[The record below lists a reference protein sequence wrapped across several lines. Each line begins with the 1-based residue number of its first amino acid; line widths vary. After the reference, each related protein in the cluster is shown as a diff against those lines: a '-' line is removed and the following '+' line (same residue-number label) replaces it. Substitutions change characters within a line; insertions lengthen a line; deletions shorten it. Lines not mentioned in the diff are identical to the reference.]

1 MSVQSADELL
11 SFRPVDR
18 VGMLVV
24 HSNPLAIPGAGDA
37 GGMTVY
43 VREMARA
50 MAARGVACDIFTR
63 RDDPEAP
70 EVTPLYPKVRV
81 IQIDAGDPRL
91 PKEAIPAHLPE
102 FTSNLVDAVTRLG
115 VSYDLLH
122 SHYWL
127 SGKVA
132 AVLKNRWNIPFVHTF
147 HTLGRVK
154 NEFLRDG
161 DPVEPEGR
169 LLGEGR
175 VIDEACAIVASTM
188 EERSW
193 LIDLYAAHPERVH
206 LVSPGVDHDL
216 FTPADRDAA
225 KRFLGLEGKKVLLF
239 VGRLQ
244 PLKGVDTAIRAL
256 HELVTRHAFDLSTIK
271 FLIVGGA
278 SGSSGATEP
287 EKLRALARHL
297 GVEGSIEFVSVQP
310 QERLPSFYQAADV
323 CLVPSHVESF
333 GLVALEA
340 QACGIPVV
348 ASSVGGLRSIVNE
361 GQSGFLVSAGDHVGF
376 GDATAR
382 ILSNPCLS
390 ALMAKKSVGI
400 AKQYSWDRSAEEMYG
415 LYSDSQLVD
424 CDFSRS
430 L

>member
-50 MAARGVACDIFTR
+50 MAARGVAVDIFTR
-63 RDDPEAP
+63 RDDAEAP
-70 EVTPLYPKVRV
+70 EVTPLYPQVRV
-81 IQIDAGDPRL
+81 IQIDAGDPSL
-91 PKEAIPAHLPE
+91 PKEEIPAHLPE

-115 VSYDLLH
+115 VSYDVLH

-127 SGKVA
+127 SGQVA
-132 AVLKNRWNIPFVHTF
+132 AILKNRWNIPFVHTF

-161 DPVEPEGR
+161 DPLEPEGR

-175 VIDEACAIVASTM
+175 VIDEACAIVASTI

-206 LVSPGVDHDL
+206 LVAPGVDHDL
-216 FTPADRDAA
+216 FSPADRDSA
-225 KRFLGLEGKKVLLF
+225 KRFLGLEGKQVLLF

-244 PLKGVDTAIRAL
+244 PLKGVDTAIKAL
-256 HELVTRHAFDLSTIK
+256 HELRSCHGFDMSSIK
-271 FLIVGGA
+271 LLIVGGA

-287 EKLRALARHL
+287 EKLRALARCL
-297 GVEGSIEFVSVQP
+297 GLEDAIEFVSVQP

-340 QACGIPVV
+340 QACGVPVV

-361 GQSGFLVSAGDHVGF
+361 GKSGFLVCAGDHVGF
-376 GDATAR
+376 ADAAAR
-382 ILSNPCLS
+382 ILRNPCLS
-390 ALMAKKSVGI
+390 TLMTKKSVDI
-400 AKQYSWDRSAEEMYG
+400 AKKYSWDRSAEEMYG

-430 L
+430 V